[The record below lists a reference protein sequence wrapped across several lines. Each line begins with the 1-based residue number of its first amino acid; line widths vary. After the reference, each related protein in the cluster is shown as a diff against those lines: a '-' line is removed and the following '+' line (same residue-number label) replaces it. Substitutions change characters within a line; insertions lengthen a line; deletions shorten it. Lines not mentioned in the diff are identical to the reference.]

1 MVATEMV
8 WTRGDVP
15 LLTDEHAPERR
26 GIRVAFSKRVGGVS
40 AAPYDSLNMS
50 PFIDDDQRDVARNHE
65 LFAEAFSASELKF
78 VKQVHG
84 DAVLDAGVAPRPDD
98 GPCILGEGDASV
110 AGSDETGALVVLAA
124 DCVPIL
130 LAGEERIAA
139 VHAGWRGLV
148 GGVIERAAERVGG
161 PLGAWV
167 GPSIRGCCY
176 EVGDEVLAAFR
187 SRDLP
192 ATNESHVDPGRAA
205 LVILRRLG
213 VDDISVST
221 DCTSCDGSFFSH
233 RRDGVTG
240 RQAAAIAWA

>member
-1 MVATEMV
+1 MTVGEMT
-8 WTRGDVP
+8 WTKDEVP
-15 LLTDEHAPERR
+15 LLTDEDAPQRR
-26 GIRVAFSKRVGGVS
+26 GVRVGFSKRAGGIS

-50 PFIDDDQRDVARNHE
+50 PFIGDDPRSVARNHD
-65 LFAEAFSASELKF
+65 LFSGAFSAPVLKF

-84 DAVLDAGVAPRPDD
+84 DVVQDAGVVPRPAD

-110 AGSDETGALVVLAA
+110 AGSDETGALVVLTA

-139 VHAGWRGLV
+139 VHAGWRGLI

-161 PLGAWV
+161 PQGAWV

-176 EVGDEVLAAFR
+176 EVGEEVLGAF
-187 SRDLP
+187 SSHDLP
-192 ATNESHVDPGRAA
+192 LGEGSHVDPGRAA

-213 VDDISVST
+213 VEDIRVST
-221 DCTSCDGSFFSH
+221 DCTSCDRSFFSY